1 MQGSEIYKICE
12 KMEKVSRRELQ
23 KFKTQ
28 HGYPLLQLPS
38 SGNAKNAQPAR
49 ASKRTQQKAPAGRD
63 TGEMAGMGTTENNSG
78 LVDDAA
84 EMADVVTRE
93 QKLEFV
99 AKIKKLSNHGLTQMV
114 NKIKEVKAQTISEL
128 PEEKIQ
134 IRVDDFDKSE
144 FEQINKFVESIL
156 FNELPSKRQKTE

>member
-1 MQGSEIYKICE
+1 
-12 KMEKVSRRELQ
+12 
-23 KFKTQ
+23 
-28 HGYPLLQLPS
+28 
-38 SGNAKNAQPAR
+38 
-49 ASKRTQQKAPAGRD
+49 
-63 TGEMAGMGTTENNSG
+63 MGTTENNSG

-93 QKLEFV
+93 HKLEFV

-134 IRVDDFDKSE
+134 IRVDDFDKNE